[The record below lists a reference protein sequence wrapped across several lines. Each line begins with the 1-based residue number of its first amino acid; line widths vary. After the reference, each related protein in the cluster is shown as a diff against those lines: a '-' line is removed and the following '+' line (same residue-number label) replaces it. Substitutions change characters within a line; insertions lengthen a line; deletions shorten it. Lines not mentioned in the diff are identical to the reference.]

1 MFSFRAYFAAIG
13 LHSSHLIASDLT
25 CMISRSILQGIRRV
39 STLGDTL
46 GTPELAGSPGNH
58 IRPTDFFFNG
68 LWQRNISSRCVVF
81 PTSFAAPP
89 PGNAESSSLLYRAY
103 ILVLAASASP

>member
-1 MFSFRAYFAAIG
+1 
-13 LHSSHLIASDLT
+13 
-25 CMISRSILQGIRRV
+25 MISRSILQGIRRV

-46 GTPELAGSPGNH
+46 GTPELAGSPGI

-68 LWQRNISSRCVVF
+68 LW
-81 PTSFAAPP
+81 

>member
-68 LWQRNISSRCVVF
+68 LW
-81 PTSFAAPP
+81 

-103 ILVLAASASP
+103 ILALAASASP

>member
-1 MFSFRAYFAAIG
+1 
-13 LHSSHLIASDLT
+13 
-25 CMISRSILQGIRRV
+25 MISRLSSPGYTPGLK
-39 STLGDTL
+39 
-46 GTPELAGSPGNH
+46 TPELAGSPGNH

-68 LWQRNISSRCVVF
+68 LW
-81 PTSFAAPP
+81 